1 MTTQALTTELEAVN
15 TLLGA
20 IGESPINS
28 LAVTGLADVSSAKAA
43 LDEISREVQSTGW
56 HFNTEDGFPLSR
68 DPSGR
73 IYVPANALKVLLPKK
88 YLDTMNVVQRGLKLY
103 DKKHHTDIFTAD
115 LEAGVVFLLGW
126 DELPQ
131 VVRHYI
137 MVRASRIFQART
149 LGSDTQFRFS
159 EEEEGTAKREVQEA
173 EGETGNYNM
182 FTDSYSVASSWLRM

>member
-28 LAVTGLADVSSAKAA
+28 LAVTGLADVSSAKAVM
-43 LDEISREVQSTGW
+43 DEISREVQMIGW
-56 HFNTEDGFPLSR
+56 HFNTEDGYPLTR
-68 DPSGR
+68 DSAGR
-73 IYVPANALKVLLPKK
+73 IYLPANALKVILPKK
-88 YLDTMNVVQRGLKLY
+88 YLSTMNVVQRGLKLY
-103 DKKHHTDIFTAD
+103 DKKNHVDTFTVD
-115 LEAGVVFLLGW
+115 LEAALVFLLAW

-131 VVRHYI
+131 VARHYI
-137 MVRASRIFQART
+137 TVRASRIFQART

-159 EEEEGTAKREVQEA
+159 EEAETAAKRELQEA

-182 FTDSYSVASSWLRM
+182 FTDNLGVATTWMRP